1 MTKDALKIIS
11 DTMTALGVEYDFGEY
26 SGNVD
31 GEIVYPYFVGE
42 YTETEMSDESG
53 LQESTFLLTGFSRGS
68 WLELED
74 AKERIEKQFN
84 RVSGK
89 IGITDS
95 GSAVA
100 IFYAHSLIVPTG
112 DAELKSIQ
120 INLSIKEWKV
130 T

>member
-1 MTKDALKIIS
+1 MTKEALKIIS
-11 DTMTALGVEYDFGEY
+11 DTMTALGLEYGFMEY
-26 SGNVD
+26 SGNDD
-31 GEIVYPYFVGE
+31 GKIVYPYWVGE
-42 YTETEMSDESG
+42 YTETEGFREDG
-53 LQESTFLLTGFSRGS
+53 LQESTFLLTGFTRGS

-74 AKERIEKQFN
+74 QKEHIEKQFD

-89 IGITDS
+89 IGITSS
-95 GSAVA
+95 GSGVA
-100 IFYAHSLIVPTG
+100 IFYAHALVVPTG

>member
-1 MTKDALKIIS
+1 MSKQVLKIIS
-11 DTMTALGVEYDFGEY
+11 DTMKALGIAYGFGEY
-26 SGNVD
+26 SGNPV
-31 GEIVYPYFVGE
+31 VYPYFVGE
-42 YTETEMSDESG
+42 YTETEMFNESG

-68 WLELED
+68 WLDLEN

-100 IFYAHSLIVPTG
+100 IFYSHALIVPTG

-130 T
+130 N